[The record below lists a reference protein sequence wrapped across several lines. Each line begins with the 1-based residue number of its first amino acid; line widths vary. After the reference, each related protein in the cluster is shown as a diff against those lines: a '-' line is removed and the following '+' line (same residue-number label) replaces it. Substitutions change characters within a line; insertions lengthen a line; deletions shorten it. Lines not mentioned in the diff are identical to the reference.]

1 MKSIFKF
8 LSLFVVVTLG
18 LQAAGPA
25 HADGLDIEGDFI
37 FVTDHI
43 FRGISRSGGEPAIQ
57 MTFDLVHEKGWYF
70 GTFVSNFQDA
80 FGHEIETEIYAGY
93 LFSKGAYDFN
103 LAVSYDSFHGAGDT
117 TGYVE
122 FRGSIARDFGLLYLT
137 GGVAFSP
144 DKREFG
150 GGSSVYVY
158 TAADFPIPFP
168 SLPPMSLGFHVG
180 HETFSGGFNKWDWS
194 VGFYVDL
201 AGLEWSVKYTD
212 TSRNIKGAGG
222 NVLAG
227 IRGYF

>member
-1 MKSIFKF
+1 MKSVIKF
-8 LSLFVVVTLG
+8 LFVVLVFGFQTASPARANG
-18 LQAAGPA
+18 LEV
-25 HADGLDIEGDFI
+25 EGDFY

-70 GTFVSNFQDA
+70 GTFVSNFQDD

-93 LFSKGAYDFN
+93 MFTKGAYDFN

-122 FRGSIARDFGLLYLT
+122 FRGSIARDFGLLFLT
-137 GGVAFSP
+137 GGMTFSP
-144 DKREFG
+144 NNEEFG
-150 GGSSVYVY
+150 DGHSFYVY
-158 TAADFPIPFP
+158 TAADFPIPVP

-180 HETFSGGFNKWDWS
+180 YETFSGGFKKWDWS
-194 VGFYVDL
+194 VGLYVDMV
-201 AGLEWSVKYTD
+201 GLEWGVKYTD
-212 TSRNIKGAGG
+212 TNRNFTGAGG